1 MKQDVV
7 VADESATS
15 RFTLWEEQVGAL
27 EQGRSYMLKN
37 FVVRV
42 YQSTKYLAM
51 GDAAEIVMTDDIG
64 VVAVTSDTQNEEL
77 TLYNAVLI
85 GVSHLDAHRACLQ
98 CKVRVESLTPQFGHC
113 SKPECKML
121 QRFDLCANH
130 TTAKLMLMHQVER
143 QNKVIQVHA
152 FGEHLEQIVGDRESV
167 TPEQLLKAPQMSS
180 VTIAKTKKIS
190 RKVNRQ

>member
-1 MKQDVV
+1 
-7 VADESATS
+7 
-15 RFTLWEEQVGAL
+15 
-27 EQGRSYMLKN
+27 
-37 FVVRV
+37 
-42 YQSTKYLAM
+42 M
-51 GDAAEIVMTDDIG
+51 GEAAEIITTDDIG
-64 VVAVTSDTQNEEL
+64 VVAVTSDTQNEKM
-77 TLYNAVLI
+77 TLYNAVI
-85 GVSHLDAHRACLQ
+85 IDVSHLDAHRACLQ
-98 CKVRVESLTPQFGHC
+98 CKARVEPLTPPFGRC

-121 QRFDLCANH
+121 QRFDLRANH

-180 VTIAKTKKIS
+180 VTIAKSKKII